1 MRQLSVIVSSL
12 LHNVKKMV
20 LMNLPWSRSI
30 LQMLHLSGPVSQA
43 GMLN

>member
-12 LHNVKKMV
+12 LHNVKNGIDE
-20 LMNLPWSRSI
+20 LTLESI
-30 LQMLHLSGPVSQA
+30 HPPDATSSGPVSQA